1 MNHAISERQGYGGY
15 QTFRSTKN
23 NMYRSPE
30 IKTSLE
36 KTTFTIWLVDIREL
50 IPDPSS
56 EKKDIITPTLSKGD
70 FQSILGKKYS
80 EYKIKKTLKT
90 LVEKKLLNA
99 TGESRTVRYSI
110 TLSEEEGYGHIR
122 MLLDEVTEILGK

>member
-1 MNHAISERQGYGGY
+1 MVAIRHSEAPRI
-15 QTFRSTKN
+15 K
-23 NMYRSPE
+23 

-56 EKKDIITPTLSKGD
+56 EKKDIIQPPTLSKGD

-80 EYKIKKTLKT
+80 EYKIKKALK
-90 LVEKKLLNA
+90 K
-99 TGESRTVRYSI
+99 TG
-110 TLSEEEGYGHIR
+110 
-122 MLLDEVTEILGK
+122 